1 MRSRYERTVVPLK
14 ALLKASPA
22 YIRKGCACVRLRYE
36 SFEPTILVSQTMPD
50 EHPSTPPPIRWPA
63 LITLPHLANVQF
75 VWRRLCDVVLF
86 PRCLFAHVLPAVC
99 VGFSLS

>member
-1 MRSRYERTVVPLK
+1 MRSRYERTVVPLE

-22 YIRKGCACVRLRYE
+22 DIRKVCPMCPPAFRY
-36 SFEPTILVSQTMPD
+36 SEPTILVSQTMPD